1 MSIRSGVWSSRFKTM
16 NDTQTAQRPTAI
28 TVICI
33 LGFIGAALSIPLIFS
48 STAAGIGSW
57 YPPYLGFSAVVGL
70 ICMIGL
76 WKMKKWAVF
85 AYTALVVINQVV
97 LFSMGVWNP
106 FALLLPAIV
115 IAIAFAYLSRMS

>member
-1 MSIRSGVWSSRFKTM
+1 M
-16 NDTQTAQRPTAI
+16 NDTQVTQRPVAI

-48 STAAGIGSW
+48 SAAANIGGW
-57 YPPYLGFSAVVGL
+57 YPPVLGVSAIVGL

-85 AYTALVVINQVV
+85 LYTGMCIVIQIIM
-97 LFSMGVWNP
+97 FSMHLWTP
-106 FALLLPAIV
+106 FALLFPAII
-115 IAIAFAYLSRMS
+115 IAIGFAYLSKMS

>member
-1 MSIRSGVWSSRFKTM
+1 M
-16 NDTQTAQRPTAI
+16 NDTQTTQRPAAI

-57 YPPYLGFSAVVGL
+57 YPPYLGLSAAVGL

-85 AYTALVVINQVV
+85 VYTALVVINQVV
-97 LFSMGVWNP
+97 LFSMGIWNP

-115 IAIAFAYLSRMS
+115 VAIAFTYLSRMS

>member
-1 MSIRSGVWSSRFKTM
+1 M
-16 NDTQTAQRPTAI
+16 NDTQVTQRPVII

-48 STAAGIGSW
+48 SAASNIGGW
-57 YPPYLGFSAVVGL
+57 YPPFLGLSAVGGL

-85 AYTALVVINQVV
+85 LYTALVVVVQIV
-97 LFSMGVWNP
+97 LFAMHVWTP
-106 FALLLPAIV
+106 FSLLVPAII
-115 IAIAFAYLSRMS
+115 IAIGFANLSKMS

>member
-1 MSIRSGVWSSRFKTM
+1 M
-16 NDTQTAQRPTAI
+16 NGTQVSQRPVAI

-48 STAAGIGSW
+48 SVASNIGGW
-57 YPPYLGFSAVVGL
+57 YPPFLGLSAVVGL

-85 AYTALVVINQVV
+85 LYTAMCVVIQVV
-97 LFSMGVWNP
+97 LFAMHMWTP
-106 FALLLPAIV
+106 FSLLFPVII
-115 IAIAFAYLSRMS
+115 IAIGFAYLSKMS

>member
-1 MSIRSGVWSSRFKTM
+1 M
-16 NDTQTAQRPTAI
+16 NDTPGTQRPVAI

-48 STAAGIGSW
+48 SAASSVGGW
-57 YPPYLGFSAVVGL
+57 YPPLLGLSAVVGL

-85 AYTALVVINQVV
+85 LYAAMVVVIQIV
-97 LFSMGVWNP
+97 LFSMHLWTP
-106 FALLLPAIV
+106 FSLLFPVIIVAIG
-115 IAIAFAYLSRMS
+115 FANLSKMS